1 MSTPVEVPV
10 DLAGQSS
17 LYNVPDPILRRL
29 RLEDQH
35 GQSIKDLDKYFAEKE
50 VLVFYAGAV
59 YGEINLRSFH
69 RDLTT
74 FARQYRSAA
83 VIYVS
88 VDTDPL
94 APAHILQGK
103 PWLRMIFNDDSDFAT
118 VGREPD
124 DGSPRVEEVARGE
137 SFIQAGEIE
146 LGMENVELGVEEY
159 QNEYVRP
166 LSRAGLTTLMDVFA
180 TPSVAVYHLESHQF
194 VAKNVKPAAFKPT
207 TIDKTYD
214 TWRKGGEPSLRVID
228 VVRTLKIPLVGL
240 LLAVIYRLLIL
251 FGGEQYHVIPRLL
264 DSASWN
270 QGGRGFSTAANL

>member
-1 MSTPVEVPV
+1 MSTPVEIPV
-10 DLAGQSS
+10 DLVGQSS

-35 GQSIKDLDKYFAEKE
+35 GQTIKDLDKYFAEKE

-59 YGEINLRSFH
+59 YGEINLRPFH

-74 FARQYRSAA
+74 FAQQYKSAA

-88 VDTDPL
+88 ADTDPL
-94 APAHILQGK
+94 APASVLQGK
-103 PWLRMIFNDDSDFAT
+103 PWLRMIFNDDSDFAL
-118 VGREPD
+118 VGKEKD
-124 DGSPRVEEVARGE
+124 DSTPRIQEVARGE
-137 SFIQAGEIE
+137 NFIQAGEME
-146 LGMENVELGVEEY
+146 SGMEKVELGVEEY

-166 LSRAGLTTLMDVFA
+166 LSRAGLTSIMDVFA

-228 VVRTLKIPLVGL
+228 VVRTLKFPLIGL

-251 FGGEQYHVIPRLL
+251 FGGNDYHVIPRWL
-264 DSASWN
+264 DGVSWN
-270 QGGRGFSTAANL
+270 QGGRGLSSDALH